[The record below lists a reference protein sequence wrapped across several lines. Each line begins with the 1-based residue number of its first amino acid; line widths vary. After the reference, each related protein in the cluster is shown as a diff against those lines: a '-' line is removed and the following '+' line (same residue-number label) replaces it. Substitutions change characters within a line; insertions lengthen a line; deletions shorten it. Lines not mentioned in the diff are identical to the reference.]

1 MLLPQSGPQPYK
13 GRVCSLHEEI
23 ELSVAIPCLG
33 SQMIMVKLGIEPSSV
48 CVHNS
53 TPFPRSHS
61 GSLESNVLSGYQDMN
76 PLKL

>member
-1 MLLPQSGPQPYK
+1 MLLLQSGPQPYK

-48 CVHNS
+48 CVHIQ
-53 TPFPRSHS
+53 H
-61 GSLESNVLSGYQDMN
+61 LSREATLALWSPMSSVVI
-76 PLKL
+76 KI